1 MNAVLPYVIPLFV
14 AFLLQQVVFS
24 KKESHFNVLV
34 VTGLTVSYL
43 VLGVPELLLAYHV
56 WIRMFLHYL
65 NIFLILRITS
75 LNPTKPDFTAL
86 VIMAVVG
93 VICALS

>member
-1 MNAVLPYVIPLFV
+1 MKSECSV

-24 KKESHFNVLV
+24 KKESHFNFLV
-34 VTGLTVSYL
+34 VTGFTVSYL

-56 WIRMFLHYL
+56 WIRMFLFFL
-65 NIFLILRITS
+65 NIFLIVRITS

-86 VIMAVVG
+86 LIMVVVG
-93 VICALS
+93 AIWVLLR